1 MNIIEKIF
9 NKISKIF
16 DFLTTLINKFRFKK
30 FGKNSIIKYGCIIN
44 NPKLIEIENEVVVDN
59 NVWLNAQD
67 ELKDGNTKLVIKNGS
82 HISRF
87 GHINAFNQVVI
98 EENVLI
104 GESVYIG
111 DADHSTSNKDV
122 PIIKQGIKVKGK
134 VLIKSG
140 CHICKGSVISAGVVI
155 GKNAVVAPGA
165 FVTTDVPDHSMAI
178 GSPASIIE
186 NYNNK

>member
-1 MNIIEKIF
+1 MDLIEKILTKL
-9 NKISKIF
+9 NKVF
-16 DFLTTLINKFRFKK
+16 DLITTLLNKVRFKK
-30 FGKNSIIKYGCIIN
+30 FGRNSIIRYGCIIN
-44 NPKLIEIENEVVVDN
+44 NPKLIEIEENVQIDSH
-59 NVWLNAQD
+59 VWLNAQD

-87 GHINAFNQVVI
+87 GHINAFNQVII